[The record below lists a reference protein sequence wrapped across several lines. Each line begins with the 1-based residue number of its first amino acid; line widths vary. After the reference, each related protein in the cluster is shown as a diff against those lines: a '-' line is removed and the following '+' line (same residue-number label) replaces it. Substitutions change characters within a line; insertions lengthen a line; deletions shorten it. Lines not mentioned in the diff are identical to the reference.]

1 MAIDVGINQHE
12 HELDEELAGLDALE
26 EVLGRRP
33 SPLAVVWAAVWPK
46 LAALAIALGLW
57 QAVVWSNWRPEY
69 VLPAPATVLSHLWD
83 KLGEGGF
90 WQAVGVTMRRAI
102 TGYAVAVL
110 IGSAIGLAVARVR
123 PLRTAV
129 GSLITGL
136 QTMPSIAWFP
146 LAVLLFQLSEEAI
159 LFVVVLGAAPSI
171 ANGLISGVDHVP
183 PLLLRSGRML
193 GARGLTL
200 YRHVI
205 LPASLPAFVAGLKQ
219 GWAFAWRSLMAGE
232 LIVKLAGK
240 PSLGA
245 NLVFARDESDVP
257 ALMALMIVI
266 LVVGILVDGLFG
278 RADRAIRTRWGLVDA
293 AA

>member
-1 MAIDVGINQHE
+1 MAIDVGINKYE

-26 EVLGRRP
+26 EVLGRQP
-33 SPLAVVWAAVWPK
+33 SRLAVVWSAVWPK

-83 KLGEGGF
+83 LLGEGGF
-90 WQAVGVTMRRAI
+90 WKAVGVTMRRAI
-102 TGYAVAVL
+102 SGYAIAVL

-171 ANGLISGVDHVP
+171 AN
-183 PLLLRSGRML
+183 
-193 GARGLTL
+193 
-200 YRHVI
+200 
-205 LPASLPAFVAGLKQ
+205 
-219 GWAFAWRSLMAGE
+219 
-232 LIVKLAGK
+232 
-240 PSLGA
+240 
-245 NLVFARDESDVP
+245 
-257 ALMALMIVI
+257 
-266 LVVGILVDGLFG
+266 
-278 RADRAIRTRWGLVDA
+278 
-293 AA
+293 